1 MATQQDIKNA
11 VYGEVF
17 MSAQQQMQLT
27 AQAIELQVGKG
38 FESAAACEQW
48 ANEHLLTILA
58 LGKAQKTF
66 FYITHYGEIITK
78 SAWEDYYCK
87 DVLFWWKE
95 DEKGKSAPIRWIPE
109 GFKYTNRARING
121 EISDGIRQ
129 PLVHRDFFTPTG
141 FYDPERGT
149 FNVAKPFPVAAKQ
162 TGSDTSHIYTYIEH
176 VAGECAQHLLAWL
189 RAKMTRPTDKTQ
201 IMPVIIS
208 RAKGT
213 GKSTFAEVICKGLF
227 GKDNVIVS
235 EQYDATA
242 RFNADSADAL
252 IISIEEKE
260 ETERRNPADTLKS
273 RVTATTIRKE
283 HKGVDP
289 IYQLDYSEYI
299 ITTNKDV
306 PIKFD
311 DDGDQR
317 RFMVMEADANFTRR
331 TSKLADE
338 VFTKLYGKDDY
349 GNDVGIPFAEDNQ
362 LIAQFKH
369 ELYTNPELA
378 ALKLRD
384 FPKTAAYKRCYSLPR
399 TSEAVEIEAILR
411 SLAPFIRASLIENKI
426 VSSIPDIYDPEK
438 VISLSTIIS
447 AVAALQYVPE
457 YGGNPSMVALCR
469 PLVFYDMNTG
479 KPFAHAVVERSL
491 MDASSWLIPD
501 FGLVVLPLSTPLSG
515 GFMHVQGRF
524 RSSAASRFAL
534 VEDANKRRVNHLV
547 LTDDS
552 FKVSN
557 TASLTTKPPERI
569 GQRLRVNR
577 KWQADPE
584 GEYETLNEMK
594 PGVNSLK
601 DKTENVQYMDTFLFE
616 ADETTKQVY
625 AIEETRKSTDAEAY
639 FRERLAVQRREAER
653 LFKAGIAARIVYS
666 GGKSYHIVVRV
677 KDSPNNLDERKWLH
691 AHLSTVIS
699 TKLTFDP
706 VVYDPARLTRAPITY
721 VRKFK
726 YHDREMTGT
735 QRLLY
740 ENWNN
745 VYDYN
750 WRAQYENWKNRPL
763 YEFEAQFGRRLVPTK
778 EEYRDAMQALLK
790 GTFWIDAFW
799 NGRRQQCFFPGY
811 RLCRYLGYS
820 HDQLWAEGGILDGL
834 DKYYRKNEIAYWRNR
849 ESSDL
854 IRKIDNDIDE
864 MEAENE
870 EGD

>member
-17 MSAQQQMQLT
+17 MSAQQQMHLIQ
-27 AQAIELQVGKG
+27 QAIELQVGKG
-38 FESAAACEQW
+38 FASVAACEQW

-66 FYITHYGEIITK
+66 FYVTHYGEIITK
-78 SAWEDYYCK
+78 SAWMDYYCK
-87 DVLFWWKE
+87 DILFWWKE
-95 DEKGKSAPIRWIPE
+95 DDKGKVKPIQWVPD

-129 PLVHRDFFTPTG
+129 PLVHRDYFTPTG
-141 FYDPERGT
+141 FYDLERST
-149 FNVAKPFPVAAKQ
+149 FNIAKPFPVYAKE
-162 TGSDTSHIYTYIEH
+162 TGRDTSHLYIYIEH
-176 VAGECAQHLLAWL
+176 VAGECAKHLLAWL
-189 RAKMTRPTDKTQ
+189 RAKMMRPTEKTQ
-201 IMPVIIS
+201 VAPVIIS

-242 RFNADSADAL
+242 RFNADAADAL

-260 ETERRNPADTLKS
+260 ETDRRNPAATLKS

-283 HKGVDP
+283 HKGIDP
-289 IYQLDYSEYI
+289 IYQVDYSEYI

-311 DDGDQR
+311 DKEDQR
-317 RFMVMEADANFTRR
+317 RFMVMEADSTFTRK
-331 TSKLADE
+331 TSELADS
-338 VFTKLYGKDDY
+338 VFTKLYGRDDS
-349 GNDVGIPFAEDNQ
+349 GNETGIPFVEDDQ

-369 ELYTNPELA
+369 ELYSNKDLA
-378 ALKLRD
+378 DIKLRN
-384 FPKTAAYKRCYSLPR
+384 FPKTTAYERCYNLPR
-399 TSEAVEIEAILR
+399 TTEAVEIESILR
-411 SLAPFIRASLIENKI
+411 SIAPFIRASLIEGKL
-426 VSSIPDIYDPEK
+426 VTSVPDLYDPDK
-438 VISLSTIIS
+438 VVTLSTIIS
-447 AVAALQYVPE
+447 STAALQYIPA
-457 YGGNPSMVALCR
+457 YSANPSMVALCR

-479 KPFAHAVVERSL
+479 KPFPHAVVERSI
-491 MDASSWLIPD
+491 MDASAWLIPD
-501 FGLVVLPLSTPLSG
+501 FGLAVLPLTTPLPG

-524 RSSAASRFAL
+524 RTSAASRFAL
-534 VEDANKRRVNHLV
+534 VEESGRRHGDKTTVIP
-547 LTDDS
+547 DEA
-552 FKVSN
+552 FKVN
-557 TASLTTKPPERI
+557 TVSLHSKPPERI
-569 GQRLRVNR
+569 GQRLRVNN

-601 DKTENVQYMDTFLFE
+601 DKTNNVQYLDTFLFE
-616 ADETTKQVY
+616 ADETTKAIY
-625 AIEETRKSTDAEAY
+625 AIEEARKTCEAESL
-639 FRERLAVQRREAER
+639 FRERLAIQRREAER

-666 GGKSYHIVVRV
+666 GGKSYHIVIRI
-677 KDSPNNLDERKWLH
+677 KDSPNDLDERKWLH

-699 TKLTFDP
+699 TRLTFDP

-721 VRKFK
+721 IRKFK
-726 YHDREMTGT
+726 YHDRMMTGT

-745 VYDYN
+745 VYEYN
-750 WRAQYENWKNRPL
+750 WRAQYETWKNRPL
-763 YEFEAQFGRRLVPTK
+763 YEFETQFGKRLVPTK

-790 GTFWIDAFW
+790 GTFWTDAFW

-834 DKYYRKNEIAYWRNR
+834 EQYYRRNEIAYWRNR

-854 IRKIDNDIDE
+854 IRKIDEDIDA
-864 MEAENE
+864 MEAEDDTN
-870 EGD
+870 

>member
-17 MSAQQQMQLT
+17 MSAQQQMQLIK
-27 AQAIELQVGKG
+27 QAIELQVGKG
-38 FESAAACEQW
+38 FKSAADCEQW

-66 FYITHYGEIITK
+66 FYVTHYGEIITK
-78 SAWEDYYCK
+78 NAWIDYYCS
-87 DVLFWWKE
+87 DILFWWKE
-95 DEKGKSAPIRWIPE
+95 DEKGKVKPVQWIPD
-109 GFKYTNRARING
+109 GFKYINRARING
-121 EISDGIRQ
+121 EMSDGIRQ
-129 PLVHRDFFTPTG
+129 PLVHRDYFTPTG
-141 FYDPERGT
+141 FYDPARST
-149 FNVAKPFPVAAKQ
+149 FNIAKPFPVHAKQ

-176 VAGECAQHLLAWL
+176 IAGECADHLLAWL
-189 RAKMTRPTDKTQ
+189 RAKIMRPTDKTQ
-201 IMPVIIS
+201 VMPVIVS

-213 GKSTFAEVICKGLF
+213 GKSTFAEVLCKGLF

-242 RFNADSADAL
+242 RFNADAADAL

-260 ETERRNPADTLKS
+260 ETDRRNPAATLKS

-289 IYQLDYSEYI
+289 VYQLDYSEYI

-317 RFMVMEADANFTRR
+317 RFMVMEADSNFTRK

-338 VFTKLYGKDDY
+338 VFTKLYGKDGD

-369 ELYTNPELA
+369 ELYSNPVLA
-378 ALKLRD
+378 KVKVRD
-384 FPKTAAYKRCYSLPR
+384 FPITAAYKRCFNLPR

-411 SLAPFIRASLIENKI
+411 GIAPFIRASLLESKL
-426 VSSIPDIYDPEK
+426 VTSIPDAYDPEK
-438 VISLSTIIS
+438 SVMLSSIITS
-447 AVAALQYVPE
+447 TVALQYVPAFSN
-457 YGGNPSMVALCR
+457 NPSMIALCR

-479 KPFAHAVVERSL
+479 KPFAHAVIERSL
-491 MDASSWLIPD
+491 MDAGSWLVTEYGMAILPTT
-501 FGLVVLPLSTPLSG
+501 LPLPG
-515 GFMHVQGRF
+515 GFMYVQGRF
-524 RSSAASRFAL
+524 KTSAATRFVL
-534 VEDANKRRVNHLV
+534 VEDAARKTKTMHSIPEEIYRANNKII
-547 LTDDS
+547 
-552 FKVSN
+552 
-557 TASLTTKPPERI
+557 PERI
-569 GQRLRVNR
+569 GQRLRVNHN
-577 KWQADPE
+577 WQVDPE

-594 PGVNSLK
+594 PGVHSLEN
-601 DKTENVQYMDTFLFE
+601 KTENVQYMDTFLFE
-616 ADETTKQVY
+616 ADDTTKSIY
-625 AIEETRKSTDAEAY
+625 AMEEARRTSEAESL
-639 FRERLAVQRREAER
+639 FRERLSIQRREAER
-653 LFKAGIAARIVYS
+653 LFKAGIVARIVYS
-666 GGKSYHIVVRV
+666 GGKSYHIIVRI
-677 KDSPNNLDERKWLH
+677 KDSPTTLDERKWLH

-699 TKLTFDP
+699 DRLNFDP
-706 VVYDPARLTRAPITY
+706 VTYDPARLTRAPITY

-726 YHDREMTGT
+726 YNDRVLMGT

-745 VYDYN
+745 VYEYD
-750 WRAQYENWKNRPL
+750 WRAQYDAWKNRPL
-763 YEFEAQFGRRLVPTK
+763 YEFETQFGKRLVPTK
-778 EEYRDAMQALLK
+778 EEYRDAMCALLK
-790 GTFWIDAFW
+790 GTFWTNSFW

-820 HDQLWAEGGILDGL
+820 HEQLWTDDGILDGL
-834 DKYYRKNEIAYWRNR
+834 DKYYRRNEINYWRTR

-854 IRKIDNDIDE
+854 IQKIDRDIEE

-870 EGD
+870 KSD